1 MVEKNKDV
9 IYYLTL
15 ENENY
20 THPPIPKGV
29 EPDII
34 KGLYK
39 VHGTEKPTG
48 FALVRGNT
56 YVFDQSDST
65 NASYNSQ
72 THPLMFSTGSDG
84 DHNGNGHYMSGVQY
98 KLDGSN
104 VDMSGYTWICCSYN

>member
-1 MVEKNKDV
+1 MNGEGLQHQDGYSHLGGTSTPNNMKAYDIAYSYEIAVIVHWGMKEMVEKNKDV

-39 VHGTEKPTG
+39 VHGTEKPT
-48 FALVRGNT
+48 VRILG
-56 YVFDQSDST
+56 SG
-65 NASYNSQ
+65 
-72 THPLMFSTGSDG
+72 PLMGEAKS
-84 DHNGNGHYMSGVQY
+84 
-98 KLDGSN
+98 
-104 VDMSGYTWICCSYN
+104 C